1 MFATKRRSEMLR
13 IIRERQT
20 MSVTELISMFDE
32 SAATIRKDLTYMAE
46 NGLVT
51 RTRGEV
57 HIKHTEAAAA
67 PHVTPF
73 DMRSAMYKSEKRAIA
88 KEAIKYIQN
97 VDSILLDS
105 GSSTYELAGL
115 IAQHRCDLTI
125 VTNSLPA
132 AQLLSTSQ
140 NSVFLAGG
148 MIFSQNSSTQ
158 GPETEQYIS
167 KIEAD
172 KAFIGATGAKG
183 HGGLYASSPYEE
195 SLKRRLIKSAH
206 TVYAL
211 VDHSK
216 FNKTSMYLFADYKDI
231 DYIITD
237 KPVADEELRKRI
249 EDAGTKIIVAE

>member
-1 MFATKRRSEMLR
+1 MFATKRRSEILR
-13 IIRERQT
+13 IIKERQT
-20 MSVTELISMFDE
+20 ISVTELISMFEE

-57 HIKHTEAAAA
+57 HINAEAVTT
-67 PHVTPF
+67 PNVTPF
-73 DMRSAMYKSEKRAIA
+73 DIRSAMYKSEKRSIA
-88 KEAIKYIQN
+88 KEALKHIQN
-97 VDSILLDS
+97 AESIILDS
-105 GSSTYELAGL
+105 GSSTYKLASL
-115 IAQHRCDLTI
+115 ICQHRCDITV

-132 AQLLSTSQ
+132 AQILSTSP

-148 MIFSQNSSTQ
+148 MIFSQNNSTQ
-158 GPETEQYIS
+158 GPETEQYIA
-167 KIEAD
+167 KIETD
-172 KAFIGATGAKG
+172 KAFIGVTGAKG

-195 SLKRRLIKSAH
+195 SLKRRIIKSTH

-211 VDHSK
+211 IDHSK

-237 KPVADEELRKRI
+237 EPITDEDLLKRI